1 MNAVLDAFWRAV
13 AYCLHPRVIALSVL
27 PLVLVVG
34 VISVLGYWY
43 MDPALAAVQ
52 HLLEST
58 EMMTQIWAWLE
69 TLGLGRLKM
78 VVVPLLLIVIATPL
92 IVLVCLLLVAMLMT
106 PLMVRLVTRRRFP
119 FLAHSGGASYVLSVF
134 WALGASAVALL
145 AMVVSF
151 PLWFVPPLVLVIP
164 PLIWGWLTYRVFAF
178 DVLASHASAMERKTL
193 LRQHR
198 GSLLMMGVVSGY
210 MGAAPSLLWASGAMA
225 IPLAPVL
232 VPAAIWIYTLVFAF
246 ASLWFAHYA
255 LAALAAMRGEPEVD
269 VLEASPGRSDSD
281 PLPRVTAVDVLPD
294 AGAQDFPVKPPES

>member
-1 MNAVLDAFWRAV
+1 MSAVLDAFWRAV

-164 PLIWGWLTYRVFAF
+164 PLIWGWLTYRVMAF
-178 DVLASHASAMERKTL
+178 DALADHATTEERQIL
-193 LRQHR
+193 MQRHR
-198 GSLLMMGVVSGY
+198 WSLLGMGVLTGY
-210 MGAAPSLLWASGAMA
+210 LGAGPSLVWSIGIAAVALS
-225 IPLAPVL
+225 PVL
-232 VPAAIWIYTLVFAF
+232 VPLSIWLYTLIFAF
-246 ASLWFAHYA
+246 SSLWFAHYG
-255 LAALAAMRGEPEVD
+255 LAALQQLRAQRAAEAPPRNAPHPD
-269 VLEASPGRSDSD
+269 ILESP
-281 PLPRVTAVDVLPD
+281 
-294 AGAQDFPVKPPES
+294 

>member
-34 VISVLGYWY
+34 VISVLGYFY

-58 EMMTQIWAWLE
+58 EMMAQIWSGLE

-106 PLMVRLVTRRRFP
+106 PLMVRLVTRRRF
-119 FLAHSGGASYVLSVF
+119 LSLERSGGASYVLSVF
-134 WALGASAVALL
+134 WAFGATAVALL

-164 PLIWGWLTYRVFAF
+164 PLIWGWLTYRVMAF
-178 DVLASHASAMERKTL
+178 DALADHATAEERQIL
-193 LRQHR
+193 MQRHR
-198 GSLLMMGVVSGY
+198 WSLLTMGVLTGY
-210 MGAAPSLLWASGAMA
+210 LGAGPSLVWSIGITAVALS
-225 IPLAPVL
+225 PVL
-232 VPAAIWIYTLVFAF
+232 VPLSIWLYTLIFAF
-246 ASLWFAHYA
+246 SSLWFAHYG
-255 LAALAAMRGEPEVD
+255 LAALQQLRAQRAA
-269 VLEASPGRSDSD
+269 EAP
-281 PLPRVTAVDVLPD
+281 PPD
-294 AGAQDFPVKPPES
+294 APHPDILELP